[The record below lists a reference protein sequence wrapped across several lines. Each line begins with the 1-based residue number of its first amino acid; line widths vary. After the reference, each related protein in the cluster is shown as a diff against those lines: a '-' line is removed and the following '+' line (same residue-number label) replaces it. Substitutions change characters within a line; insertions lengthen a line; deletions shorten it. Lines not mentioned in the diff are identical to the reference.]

1 MKLTLII
8 NLFEIFDPSTRNN
21 LSINW
26 LFLTLPII
34 IFPRIFWLIQSRINI
49 KTLISFIY
57 NEFKVVSKS
66 KYQSNIIIFIR
77 LILYIIIANIFSL
90 IPYVF
95 TLTRHLFLN
104 IILSLTLWFRFLIY
118 LIYNNLSFPRN
129 FYSNQKAT
137 IFTIQK
143 W

>member
-66 KYQSNIIIFIR
+66 KYQSNIII
-77 LILYIIIANIFSL
+77 YQ
-90 IPYVF
+90 
-95 TLTRHLFLN
+95 TN
-104 IILSLTLWFRFLIY
+104 IIY
-118 LIYNNLSFPRN
+118 YNC
-129 FYSNQKAT
+129 
-137 IFTIQK
+137 
-143 W
+143 